1 MLLFRCI
8 SVELDERNIIISDD
22 LLSALNPALE
32 GHLLHAWCPQGSC
45 RFVFNDREY
54 TLRGGDCMIIP
65 RRGDMMRDI
74 VPSGDFRVEIVYV
87 SEAFIGV
94 STPQSNYG
102 MRGGLALFNNP
113 IMHLDEEQQRVCALN
128 FDYIRQRLS
137 VEKHHFHRD
146 AMINAIQC
154 MIIDFFDFHVENHGG
169 TPWQS
174 GDISAQQAQLMERL
188 QEMLERGDCRE
199 HREVKYY
206 ADALCVTPKYL
217 SEVCRLVSGYSA
229 SYWIARYTA
238 LDISRQLRDRTLS
251 IEAVADLFHFSS
263 LSHFSRYVQNNLGT
277 TPSSFR
283 E

>member
-45 RFVFNDREY
+45 RFVFNEREY

-65 RRGDMMRDI
+65 RRGGMMRDI
-74 VPSGDFRVEIVYV
+74 VPSADFRVEIIYV
-87 SEAFIGV
+87 REEFVGIC
-94 STPQSNYG
+94 TPQSNYG

-113 IMHLDEEQQRVCALN
+113 IMSLDEEQQRVCALN
-128 FDYIRQRLS
+128 FDYIRRRLS

-146 AMINAIQC
+146 AMINAVQC
-154 MIIDFFDFHVENHGG
+154 MIIDFFDFHAENYGSI
-169 TPWQS
+169 PWQH
-174 GDISAQQAQLMERL
+174 GDISAQQAQLMERF
-188 QEMLERGDCRE
+188 QAMLERGDSRE
-199 HREVKYY
+199 HREVGYY
-206 ADALCVTPKYL
+206 ADALCVSPKYL
-217 SEVCRLVSGYSA
+217 SEVSRLVSGYGA

-238 LDISRQLRDRTLS
+238 LDISRQLRDRSQS
-251 IEAVADLFHFSS
+251 IEAVADLFHFST
-263 LSHFSRYVQNNLGT
+263 LSHFSRYVQNNLGA